1 KWRLWVTDAASS
13 TVTAT
18 GSRTYTPGA
27 ALARL
32 VRAREPYCRH
42 PGCRRHSQ
50 ACDLDHAVPWP
61 KGATTAQNL
70 GPLCRRHHR
79 QKTHHGWALDPGLDP
94 GPDPDSKTGQ
104 DGNEAAAG
112 WTWRTP
118 AGITI
123 TDKPPPL
130 LLE

>member
-42 PGCRRHSQ
+42 PGCRRQSQ
-50 ACDLDHAVPWP
+50 ACDLDHAVAWP

-70 GPLCRRHHR
+70 GPLCRRHHG
-79 QKTHHGWALDPGLDP
+79 QKTHHGWDLDPGLDP
-94 GPDPDSKTGQ
+94 GPDPKTGQ
-104 DGNEAAAG
+104 DRNEAAAG

-123 TDKPPPL
+123 TDKPPPP

>member
-1 KWRLWVTDAASS
+1 S
-13 TVTAT
+13 T
-18 GSRTYTPGA
+18 TYTPGA

-42 PGCRRHSQ
+42 PGCRRQSQ

-61 KGATTAQNL
+61 KGATTAGNL
-70 GPLCRRHHR
+70 GPLCRRHHNI
-79 QKTHHGWALDPGLDP
+79 KSHHGWDLDPGLDP
-94 GPDPDSKTGQ
+94 DPDLDPKTGQ
-104 DGNEAAAG
+104 GGYEAAAG

-123 TDKPPPL
+123 TDKPPPPL
-130 LLE
+130 GE